1 MTKTA
6 FLRTGMSL
14 VNAAEHREVVCNI
27 LDQTQVGMQDGTS
40 TSGWLNGTS

>member
-6 FLRTGMSL
+6 FLRTGESL

-27 LDQTQVGMQDGTS
+27 LDQTQAGNKTAPARVDG
-40 TSGWLNGTS
+40 